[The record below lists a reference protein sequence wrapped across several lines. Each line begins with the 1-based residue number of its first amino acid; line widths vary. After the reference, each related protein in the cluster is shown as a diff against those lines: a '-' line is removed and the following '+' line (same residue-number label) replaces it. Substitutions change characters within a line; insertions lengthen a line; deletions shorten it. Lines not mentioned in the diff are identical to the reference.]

1 MIKSVFRN
9 SVVDTIFIHAQKDV
23 LNSSYLDD
31 LMQDPLY
38 NEKILVIDVDFNHR
52 DDGTKQLT
60 ANQCTSAGVR
70 AVNAFGGF
78 YLKVQ
83 I

>member
-23 LNSSYLDD
+23 INSSYLDD

-60 ANQCTSAGVR
+60 AKQCTSAGVR